1 MDSAYFERDLRY
13 IGEKIRS
20 VYNDLEL
27 PHRSVKLKIDSAG
40 GREMARGHGN
50 YDRMAAMM
58 LEDFNINIIQQ
69 PGNTPMYN
77 LKAARSTR

>member
-1 MDSAYFERDLRY
+1 
-13 IGEKIRS
+13 
-20 VYNDLEL
+20 
-27 PHRSVKLKIDSAG
+27 
-40 GREMARGHGN
+40 MARGHGN

-77 LKAARSTR
+77 LKAARSTI